1 VNGHHRLGD
10 DVAGH
15 LSLNFDARDSYSAEA
30 LDVGFALND
39 HMPRAEATRKFSDE
53 VDRSGLGA
61 MQITTEFSLN
71 QSGIANDTTTA
82 QITFGCEMHVAPR
95 SNRPVEITA
104 DFVIE

>member
-1 VNGHHRLGD
+1 
-10 DVAGH
+10 
-15 LSLNFDARDSYSAEA
+15 

-39 HMPRAEATRKFSDE
+39 HMPRAEVTRKFSDE

-71 QSGIANDTTTA
+71 QSRIANDTTTA
-82 QITFGCEMHVAPR
+82 QIPFGSEMRVAPR